1 MSTVARLTRPA
12 PKHVD
17 ERDNIILKSVMH
29 ELALFLE
36 DDSSIT
42 IAQAA
47 GTDRTALRLSRQI
60 MAYQVERAEKQGS
73 ASLSTVVQLT
83 TGHFLNQDPTIT
95 KSIKPLG
102 GTLLP
107 QFAFGCC
114 RVWRPA
120 LLHADLI

>member
-47 GTDRTALRLSRQI
+47 GTDRTALRLSRQL
-60 MAYQVERAEKQGS
+60 MAYQVERAENQGS
-73 ASLSTVVQLT
+73 A
-83 TGHFLNQDPTIT
+83 
-95 KSIKPLG
+95 
-102 GTLLP
+102 
-107 QFAFGCC
+107 
-114 RVWRPA
+114 
-120 LLHADLI
+120 

>member
-1 MSTVARLTRPA
+1 MSTVARLTRLA

-47 GTDRTALRLSRQI
+47 GTDRTALRLSRQL

-73 ASLSTVVQLT
+73 A
-83 TGHFLNQDPTIT
+83 
-95 KSIKPLG
+95 
-102 GTLLP
+102 
-107 QFAFGCC
+107 
-114 RVWRPA
+114 
-120 LLHADLI
+120 